1 MSEVLHETLHI
12 PASGGAVGALY
23 AGYEFLSSLAGSPE
37 IPDAMAS
44 GCESMA
50 WLLYGEAEECMK
62 ARERMEQIRG

>member
-1 MSEVLHETLHI
+1 MGEVLHETLHI

-44 GCESMA
+44 GCEAMA
-50 WLLYGEAEECMK
+50 WMLYEAAWRAVGADE
-62 ARERMEQIRG
+62 